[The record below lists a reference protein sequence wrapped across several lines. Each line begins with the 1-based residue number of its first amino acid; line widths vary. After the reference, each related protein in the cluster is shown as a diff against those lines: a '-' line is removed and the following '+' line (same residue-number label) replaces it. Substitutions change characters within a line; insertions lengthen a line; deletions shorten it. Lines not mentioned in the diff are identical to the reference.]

1 MSCYIAAYG
10 LVSALGIGRDASAEA
25 LLAWQLS
32 GVSPLDRHRA
42 PLLDGRQTP
51 VGRVEGELPAIPAA
65 LAPTPRATTSCC
77 WRRWQ
82 VRPALDEALAAHG
95 PARVGLVLGTSTAG
109 SVSRAGGG
117 GCPARGGRAARL

>member
-10 LVSALGIGRDASAEA
+10 LVSALGMGRDASAEA
-25 LLAWQLS
+25 LLAWQQS

-65 LAPTPRATTSCC
+65 LAPYASRNNQLLLAALA
-77 WRRWQ
+77 Q

-95 PARVGLVLGTSTAG
+95 PARVGLVLGT
-109 SVSRAGGG
+109 
-117 GCPARGGRAARL
+117 